1 VNVLRRLVY
10 VSGAP
15 GSGKSTLAAPLAA
28 ELGYA
33 LLGKDIIKETL
44 HGVLGPPDLDRA
56 RSRELGAASME
67 LLWALAARS
76 PQVVIEANFRP
87 YSDYE
92 RNRLTALGGV
102 QVEVH
107 CACPPEL
114 AVARYNARPR
124 HPVHVQTS
132 ITPDDLAEFDRPVG
146 IGALVTVDATAPV
159 DVPAIAARVRSLL
172 LSRKR
177 GRLRERRSAA
187 RRSAARLAFQA
198 FALRASCCYLALAM
212 AGKDSGS
219 LCTFACTQRSIIMP
233 LAHAPPLG
241 RGLGRMGRTERPA
254 PDGTVSDG
262 TLGGRMALRASCC
275 YLSEW
280 CRPVR
285 GCTAWAVVG
294 RRGVVRATVWAV
306 SPGCWRARAVALF

>member
-1 VNVLRRLVY
+1 VNVVRRLVY

-15 GSGKSTLAAPLAA
+15 GSGKSTLAEPLAA
-28 ELGYA
+28 SLGFA

-76 PQVVIEANFRP
+76 PQVLIEANFRP

-92 RNRLTALGGV
+92 RDRLTALGGV

-132 ITPDDLAEFDRPVG
+132 ITTDFLAEFDRPVG
-146 IGALVTVDATAPV
+146 IGALVTVDTTAPV
-159 DVPAIAARVRSLL
+159 DVPAIAGQVRSLL
-172 LSRKR
+172 LSA
-177 GRLRERRSAA
+177 GRSRAA
-187 RRSAARLAFQA
+187 SGS
-198 FALRASCCYLALAM
+198 RASPLALSAYCCYLTE
-212 AGKDSGS
+212 GS
-219 LCTFACTQRSIIMP
+219 
-233 LAHAPPLG
+233 
-241 RGLGRMGRTERPA
+241 
-254 PDGTVSDG
+254 
-262 TLGGRMALRASCC
+262 
-275 YLSEW
+275 W
-280 CRPVR
+280 PVR
-285 GCTAWAVVG
+285 GFTAWAVVG
-294 RRGVVRATVWAV
+294 RRGRMRATAWVV
-306 SPGCWRARAVALF
+306 SAGCTGNRRGRPTPPGFPVAGAGRKSWRLRTQPPSRSR

>member
-1 VNVLRRLVY
+1 MNVVQRLVY

-15 GSGKSTLAAPLAA
+15 GSGKSTLAGPLAA

-33 LLGKDIIKETL
+33 LLAKDIIKETL

-76 PQVVIEANFRP
+76 PAVLIEANFRP

-92 RNRLTALGGV
+92 RDRLTALGGV

-124 HPVHVQTS
+124 HPVHVQTT
-132 ITPDDLAEFDRPVG
+132 ITPDYLAEFDRPVG
-146 IGALVTVDATAPV
+146 IGALVTVDTTTPA

-172 LSRKR
+172 LSREWA
-177 GRLRERRSAA
+177 REH
-187 RRSAARLAFQA
+187 
-198 FALRASCCYLALAM
+198 ASCCYLAVAVVSE
-212 AGKDSGS
+212 DDGS
-219 LCTFACTQRSIIMP
+219 LHTPACIQRSIIMP
-233 LAHAPPLG
+233 LPNNAAHL
-241 RGLGRMGRTERPA
+241 L
-254 PDGTVSDG
+254 
-262 TLGGRMALRASCC
+262 L
-275 YLSEW
+275 LSAEAGVRFHRRRSHEH
-280 CRPVR
+280 CRQ
-285 GCTAWAVVG
+285 AVVSRTASG
-294 RRGVVRATVWAV
+294 K
-306 SPGCWRARAVALF
+306 

>member
-1 VNVLRRLVY
+1 VSFERRLVY

-44 HGVLGPPDLDRA
+44 HSVLGPPDLDRA

-76 PQVVIEANFRP
+76 PQVLIEANFRP

-92 RNRLTALGGV
+92 RNRLTDLGGS

-132 ITPDDLAEFDRPVG
+132 ITPDYLAEFDRPMG
-146 IGALVTVDATAPV
+146 IGALVTVDTTALV
-159 DVPAIAARVRSLL
+159 DVPAVAARVRSLL
-172 LSRKR
+172 LS
-177 GRLRERRSAA
+177 
-187 RRSAARLAFQA
+187 
-198 FALRASCCYLALAM
+198 
-212 AGKDSGS
+212 
-219 LCTFACTQRSIIMP
+219 
-233 LAHAPPLG
+233 
-241 RGLGRMGRTERPA
+241 
-254 PDGTVSDG
+254 
-262 TLGGRMALRASCC
+262 
-275 YLSEW
+275 
-280 CRPVR
+280 
-285 GCTAWAVVG
+285 G
-294 RRGVVRATVWAV
+294 RRGRSPRPRADIVCRLSRSSGPTSV
-306 SPGCWRARAVALF
+306 SVCWSGRRLPPTPHDHGLRPRRCDPRA

>member
-187 RRSAARLAFQA
+187 RRGAAGVSGFC
-198 FALRASCCYLALAM
+198 ASRFLLL
-212 AGKDSGS
+212 SGVGD
-219 LCTFACTQRSIIMP
+219 
-233 LAHAPPLG
+233 G
-241 RGLGRMGRTERPA
+241 RQG
-254 PDGTVSDG
+254 
-262 TLGGRMALRASCC
+262 
-275 YLSEW
+275 
-280 CRPVR
+280 
-285 GCTAWAVVG
+285 
-294 RRGVVRATVWAV
+294 
-306 SPGCWRARAVALF
+306 

>member
-1 VNVLRRLVY
+1 VTVAQVVQRLVY

-76 PQVVIEANFRP
+76 PHVLIEANFRP

-92 RNRLTALGGV
+92 RDRLTGLGGA
-102 QVEVH
+102 QVEVY

-124 HPVHVQTS
+124 HPVHVQTN
-132 ITPDDLAEFDRPVG
+132 ITPDHLTEFDRPVG
-146 IGALVTVDATAPV
+146 IGALVTVDTTAPV
-159 DVPAIAARVRSLL
+159 DVPAIAAQVRSLL
-172 LSRKR
+172 LS
-177 GRLRERRSAA
+177 
-187 RRSAARLAFQA
+187 
-198 FALRASCCYLALAM
+198 
-212 AGKDSGS
+212 AGK
-219 LCTFACTQRSIIMP
+219 
-233 LAHAPPLG
+233 
-241 RGLGRMGRTERPA
+241 
-254 PDGTVSDG
+254 
-262 TLGGRMALRASCC
+262 
-275 YLSEW
+275 
-280 CRPVR
+280 
-285 GCTAWAVVG
+285 
-294 RRGVVRATVWAV
+294 
-306 SPGCWRARAVALF
+306 

>member
-1 VNVLRRLVY
+1 VNVVRRLVY

-15 GSGKSTLAAPLAA
+15 GSGKSTLAEPLAA
-28 ELGYA
+28 SLGFA

-76 PQVVIEANFRP
+76 PQVLIEATFRP

-92 RNRLTALGGV
+92 RDRLAALGGV

-132 ITPDDLAEFDRPVG
+132 ATTDFLAEFDRPVG
-146 IGALVTVDATAPV
+146 IGALVTVDTTAPV
-159 DVPAIAARVRSLL
+159 DVPAIAAQVRSLL
-172 LSRKR
+172 LSHQPARVGAR
-177 GRLRERRSAA
+177 GGTGGVWRSESMAERPD
-187 RRSAARLAFQA
+187 RRRVPHL
-198 FALRASCCYLALAM
+198 ALRPSCCYLAECGQGQWEDSLHGWWW
-212 AGKDSGS
+212 AGE
-219 LCTFACTQRSIIMP
+219 A
-233 LAHAPPLG
+233 
-241 RGLGRMGRTERPA
+241 
-254 PDGTVSDG
+254 
-262 TLGGRMALRASCC
+262 
-275 YLSEW
+275 
-280 CRPVR
+280 
-285 GCTAWAVVG
+285 
-294 RRGVVRATVWAV
+294 
-306 SPGCWRARAVALF
+306 

>member
-132 ITPDDLAEFDRPVG
+132 ITPDYLAEFDRPVG
-146 IGALVTVDATAPV
+146 IGALVTVDTTAPA
-159 DVPAIAARVRSLL
+159 DIPAIAAQVRALL
-172 LSRKR
+172 LSHNRGVSVSLSSGPRWAPRPDR
-177 GRLRERRSAA
+177 GRAPHLP
-187 RRSAARLAFQA
+187 
-198 FALRASCCYLALAM
+198 LRASCCYLTLAK
-212 AGKDSGS
+212 ADKDDGP
-219 LCTFACTQRSIIMP
+219 LCTRGCTQRSIITTLAQVPRP
-233 LAHAPPLG
+233 LAGA
-241 RGLGRMGRTERPA
+241 GRT
-254 PDGTVSDG
+254 
-262 TLGGRMALRASCC
+262 GRTNRRA
-275 YLSEW
+275 
-280 CRPVR
+280 
-285 GCTAWAVVG
+285 G
-294 RRGVVRATVWAV
+294 
-306 SPGCWRARAVALF
+306 

>member
-1 VNVLRRLVY
+1 VNVVRRLVY

-15 GSGKSTLAAPLAA
+15 GSGKSTLAEPLAA

-33 LLGKDIIKETL
+33 LLAKDSIKETL

-76 PQVVIEANFRP
+76 PQVLIEANFRP

-107 CACPPEL
+107 CACPTEL

-132 ITPDDLAEFDRPVG
+132 ITPDYLAEFDRPVG
-146 IGALVTVDATAPV
+146 IGALVAVDTTAPV
-159 DVPAIAARVRSLL
+159 DVPAVAAQVRSLL
-172 LSRKR
+172 LSPGPIAAGGLRIS
-177 GRLRERRSAA
+177 RLTL
-187 RRSAARLAFQA
+187 LAV
-198 FALRASCCYLALAM
+198 
-212 AGKDSGS
+212 
-219 LCTFACTQRSIIMP
+219 I
-233 LAHAPPLG
+233 
-241 RGLGRMGRTERPA
+241 
-254 PDGTVSDG
+254 
-262 TLGGRMALRASCC
+262 
-275 YLSEW
+275 W
-280 CRPVR
+280 C
-285 GCTAWAVVG
+285 
-294 RRGVVRATVWAV
+294 
-306 SPGCWRARAVALF
+306 

>member
-1 VNVLRRLVY
+1 VNVVRRLVY

-33 LLGKDIIKETL
+33 LLAKDIIKETL

-76 PQVVIEANFRP
+76 PQVLIEANFRP
-87 YSDYE
+87 HSDYE

-114 AVARYNARPR
+114 AVTRYNARPR

-132 ITPDDLAEFDRPVG
+132 ITPDYLAEFDRPVG
-146 IGALVTVDATAPV
+146 IGALVTVDTTAPV
-159 DVPAIAARVRSLL
+159 DVAAIAAQVRSLL
-172 LSRKR
+172 LSHNA
-177 GRLRERRSAA
+177 LH
-187 RRSAARLAFQA
+187 
-198 FALRASCCYLALAM
+198 FALRASCCYPPLATADE
-212 AGKDSGS
+212 DSGP
-219 LCTFACTQRSIIMP
+219 LCVHPRVHNGPSSRRSRKCRARQRGP
-233 LAHAPPLG
+233 
-241 RGLGRMGRTERPA
+241 GRTGRTNRLA
-254 PDGTVSDG
+254 GRHVSDG
-262 TLGGRMALRASCC
+262 TLTS
-275 YLSEW
+275 
-280 CRPVR
+280 
-285 GCTAWAVVG
+285 
-294 RRGVVRATVWAV
+294 
-306 SPGCWRARAVALF
+306 

>member
-1 VNVLRRLVY
+1 VKVVRRLVY

-44 HGVLGPPDLDRA
+44 HSVLGPPDLDRA

-76 PQVVIEANFRP
+76 PQVLIEANFRP

-124 HPVHVQTS
+124 HPVHVLTS

-146 IGALVTVDATAPV
+146 IGALVTVDTTGPV
-159 DVPAIAARVRSLL
+159 DVAAIAARVRSLL

-177 GRLRERRSAA
+177 AREWRGAPGASR
-187 RRSAARLAFQA
+187 
-198 FALRASCCYLALAM
+198 FALRASCCYLTLAT
-212 AGKDSGS
+212 ADEDSGS
-219 LCTFACTQRSIIMP
+219 LGTSGCIQRSIIMP
-233 LAHAPPLG
+233 LAQVPPLYQG
-241 RGLGRMGRTERPA
+241 PGRMGGS
-254 PDGTVSDG
+254 DGTGGPGAVVSDG
-262 TLGGRMALRASCC
+262 TL
-275 YLSEW
+275 
-280 CRPVR
+280 
-285 GCTAWAVVG
+285 
-294 RRGVVRATVWAV
+294 V
-306 SPGCWRARAVALF
+306 S

>member
-1 VNVLRRLVY
+1 M
-10 VSGAP
+10 SGAP

-44 HGVLGPPDLDRA
+44 HSVLGPPDLDRA

-76 PQVVIEANFRP
+76 PQVLIEANFRP

-92 RNRLTALGGV
+92 RNRLTDLGGS

-132 ITPDDLAEFDRPVG
+132 ITPDYLAEFDRPVG
-146 IGALVTVDATAPV
+146 IGALVTVDTTAPV
-159 DVPAIAARVRSLL
+159 DIPAIAAQVRALL
-172 LSRKR
+172 LSHNRA
-177 GRLRERRSAA
+177 RERFS
-187 RRSAARLAFQA
+187 
-198 FALRASCCYLALAM
+198 LRAWW
-212 AGKDSGS
+212 D
-219 LCTFACTQRSIIMP
+219 
-233 LAHAPPLG
+233 
-241 RGLGRMGRTERPA
+241 PA
-254 PDGTVSDG
+254 PSSGD
-262 TLGGRMALRASCC
+262 
-275 YLSEW
+275 
-280 CRPVR
+280 
-285 GCTAWAVVG
+285 
-294 RRGVVRATVWAV
+294 
-306 SPGCWRARAVALF
+306 